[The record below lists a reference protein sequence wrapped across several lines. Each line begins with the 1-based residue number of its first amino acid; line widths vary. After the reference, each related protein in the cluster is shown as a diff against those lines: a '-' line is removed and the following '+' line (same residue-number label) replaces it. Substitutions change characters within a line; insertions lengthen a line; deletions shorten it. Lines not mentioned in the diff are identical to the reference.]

1 MVWSSRNSRFLRRV
15 RPALLPVLLVVLGA
29 AMSVPVASAK
39 PAEMIVLPGASSAE
53 GIAAGPGSTF
63 YAGDLLRGDIFRGDL
78 QRGTAALFID
88 APDGRWAAG
97 MAADAARKLLFVA
110 GGATGQGYVYDTR
123 TGASLASYQFA
134 AAGSSFIN
142 DVALTKDGAW
152 FTDSAQARLYF
163 VPVSPTGVLGP
174 FGTLLLLGPAADLSA
189 DFNLNG
195 IQATAN
201 GKTLIVAH
209 SGTGQLYTVDPAT
222 GESATIAGVSVPS
235 VDGIVLRG
243 THIWAV
249 QNVNRVTKIRLSPD
263 LTSGTTEDVITSSS
277 FQVPTTAALFGSR
290 LAVVNAKFDT
300 GFPPTASQYEVVT
313 VDA

>member
-1 MVWSSRNSRFLRRV
+1 M
-15 RPALLPVLLVVLGA
+15 
-29 AMSVPVASAK
+29 
-39 PAEMIVLPGASSAE
+39 LPGASSAE
-53 GIAAGPGSTF
+53 GIAAGAGSTF
-63 YAGDLLRGDIFRGDL
+63 YAGDLLGGDIFRGDL

-97 MAADAARKLLFVA
+97 MAADVADKLLFVA

-123 TGASLASYQFA
+123 TGTSLASYQFA

-152 FTDSAQARLYF
+152 FTDSAQAKLYF
-163 VPVSPTGVLGP
+163 VQVNPTGILGS
-174 FGTLLLLGPAADLSA
+174 FDTLLLIGPAADLSA

-209 SGTGQLYTVDPAT
+209 SGTGQLYTVNPAT
-222 GESATIAGVSVPS
+222 GESATIAGLSVPS

-249 QNVNRVTKIRLSPD
+249 QNVNQVTKIRLRAD
-263 LTSGTTEDVITSSS
+263 LTSGTTEESSPAAHSRYRPRRSFSAADWRQSTQSSIPVSAHRQSVRSGDSRRITRAK
-277 FQVPTTAALFGSR
+277 PLSR
-290 LAVVNAKFDT
+290 GRPLK
-300 GFPPTASQYEVVT
+300 
-313 VDA
+313 